1 MELYEQ
7 YKYLI
12 TSGFST
18 EIYNDI
24 IERWNEPHRFYHNL
38 DHLNYLITYFEKM
51 YMDDLI
57 TSGERSRLIVIA
69 FFHDVIYNSKA
80 KDNEEQSR
88 NYFIEKAK
96 NNGVVTDEFIE
107 QVCLAIMDT
116 SHRVEPTER
125 LSKIFWNADNSILK
139 LPVNK
144 LIEIEHK
151 IFQEYQWV
159 DYRSYRKG
167 RIEFLESSIGMFGGE
182 ADRNLK
188 QLIEYVRNRVIRIGV
203 YAGSFNPFHVG
214 HLNVLE
220 KARPMFDKIIVAFGN
235 NPDKEQSENVF
246 PKSLDYIHRMDY
258 SGLVTELIDSIEER
272 GSIVTLL
279 RGIRNGADLSYES
292 NQISFIN
299 DLRPGTN
306 VIYIPADKK
315 YEYVSSSAI
324 RSLMKF
330 DVKAAKKYLVE

>member
-1 MELYEQ
+1 MLYEK
-7 YKYLI
+7 YKYVI
-12 TSGFST
+12 TPGFSFET
-18 EIYNDI
+18 YNDI
-24 IERWNEPHRFYHNL
+24 ISRWDEPSRFYHNL
-38 DHLNYLITYFEKM
+38 DHLNYLLGVFEELCLNEVITEFEKN
-51 YMDDLI
+51 
-57 TSGERSRLIVIA
+57 RLVVVA
-69 FFHDVIYNSKA
+69 FFHDVIYDSKA
-80 KDNEEQSR
+80 KDNEEKSVE
-88 NYFIEKAK
+88 YFVEKCKNIGIIE
-96 NNGVVTDEFIE
+96 DEF
-107 QVCLAIMDT
+107 VDFVSRLIMDT
-116 SHRVEPTER
+116 KYRKEPTER
-125 LSKIFWNADNSILK
+125 LSKIFWEADNSILK
-139 LPVNK
+139 FPVNK

-159 DYRSYRKG
+159 DYRLYREG

-182 ADRNLK
+182 ADDNLK

-220 KARPMFDKIIVAFGN
+220 KARPMFDKIIVAFGI

-246 PKSLDYIHRMDY
+246 PVSLDYIHRMEY

-306 VIYIPADKK
+306 VIYIPADKQ
-315 YEYVSSSAI
+315 YEHVSSSAI

-330 DVKAAKKYLVE
+330 DVEAAKKYLVQ